1 MNRTRMLAISAI
13 LFTTVLWGL
22 SFVSIKI
29 TVAVIPPMTLALL
42 RFLIASVLLI
52 IMLKKL
58 EPDTQLARKDM
69 PLMALAGIIGVTAYF
84 YFENNGVKL
93 TTASAASMIIA
104 TIPIFTIVGDCIFF
118 KTPLSLTKL
127 ISVVLSV
134 IGVYCIVSVSLQDE
148 VSGSLLGNLFMLGA
162 SLAWVVYSLA
172 TRPLSGRYS
181 QLAVVTYQTLFGT
194 LALVPFSILEAGEWQ
209 AFNWDIVLHII
220 YLGVFCSA
228 LGYYLYVYAM
238 DILGVG
244 SISLFINLIPV
255 VSVIGGF
262 FILQEPV
269 TALQLLGGAIIL
281 FSVYIA
287 SSKEKEKKKQIC
299 V

>member
-1 MNRTRMLAISAI
+1 MQRSRVMAISAI
-13 LFTTVLWGL
+13 VFTAVLWGL

-29 TVAVIPPMTLALL
+29 SVEVIPPMTLALL
-42 RFLIASVLLI
+42 RFAIASVLLLA
-52 IMLKKL
+52 MLKKL
-58 EPDTQLARKDM
+58 EPATRLARKDM

-104 TIPIFTIVGDCIFF
+104 IIPILTIVGDFFIF
-118 KTPLSLTKL
+118 KTPLSGAKVW
-127 ISVVLSV
+127 SVLLSMV
-134 IGVYCIVSVSLQDE
+134 GVYLIVAVQE
-148 VSGSLLGNLFMLGA
+148 EAAGSLLGNLFMLGA
-162 SLAWVVYSLA
+162 ALAWVVYSLS
-172 TRPLSGRYS
+172 TRPLSSRYS

-194 LALVPFSILEAGEWQ
+194 LTLVPFAVMEAGQWQ
-209 AFNWDIVLHII
+209 SFSWQITLHVL
-220 YLGVFCSA
+220 YLGIFCSA

-238 DILGVG
+238 DILGV
-244 SISLFINLIPV
+244 SNISLFVNLIPV

-269 TALQLLGGAIIL
+269 TVWQLAGGGIIL

-287 SSKEKEKKKQIC
+287 NKKEKKKELC